1 MIIAPCTRKPAELKN
16 EQGGYIVQSGKR
28 RAHIAPGRNGKNSS
42 SERITDFSAKS
53 M

>member
-1 MIIAPCTRKPAELKN
+1 MAIAPCTRKPAELKK
-16 EQGGYIVQSGKR
+16 EHGEYIVQSGKS
-28 RAHIAPGRNGKNSS
+28 RAHIAPGKNGKNSS